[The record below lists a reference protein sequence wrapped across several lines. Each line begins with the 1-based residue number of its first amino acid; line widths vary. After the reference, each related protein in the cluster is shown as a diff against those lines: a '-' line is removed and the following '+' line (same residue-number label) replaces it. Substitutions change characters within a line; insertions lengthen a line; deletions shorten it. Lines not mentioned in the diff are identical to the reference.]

1 MPLSRRRAAAA
12 AGLFALAALAPQ
24 TAPAADE
31 PAPSAYWVYFGTYT
45 GAKAGD
51 SKGIYR
57 AKLDVKTGKLS
68 AAELA
73 AEVSSPSFLA
83 VHPQGAALYA
93 VGETGGKDGGG
104 VFSYSIDRKTGALT
118 KTGEGTSGGGGP
130 CYVSVGAGGKL
141 LGVANYGGGS
151 TALLSLNNSG
161 AVDKRVAFFQHAGSG
176 PNAGR
181 QKEPHA
187 HCTQFSPDG
196 KYALTVDLGIDKVK
210 VFALTPDGAKEQPD
224 KDIALPAGAGPRHI
238 AIAPD
243 GKAAYVCG
251 ELDMTVNVVRL
262 DLAGKS
268 EVVQTLPTVPKKEA
282 GQSTAECVLH
292 PSGKFVYVSNRGH
305 HSVAVFKV
313 NDDRKLTAAG
323 HISGDIKTP
332 RNFAVDP
339 TGKWML
345 VASQDGGKVG
355 VWELDAATGAGKE
368 TGSTTAVSRP
378 VCVRFVPV
386 AE

>member
-1 MPLSRRRAAAA
+1 MPLSRRRAAVAA
-12 AGLFALAALAPQ
+12 ALFALAALAP
-24 TAPAADE
+24 ALAAAADE
-31 PAPSAYWVYFGTYT
+31 PAPGAYWVYFGTYT
-45 GAKAGD
+45 SKDG

-57 AKLDVKTGKLS
+57 SKLDVKTGKLS
-68 AAELA
+68 EAELA
-73 AEVSSPSFLA
+73 AEVGSPSFLA
-83 VHPQGAALYA
+83 VRGDGSALYA
-93 VGETGGKDGGG
+93 VGETAGKDGGG
-104 VFSYSIDRKTGALT
+104 VYSYAVDRRTGALT
-118 KTGEGTSGGGGP
+118 KTGEATSGGAGP
-130 CYVSVGAGGKL
+130 CYVSVRPDGKM

-151 TALLSLNNSG
+151 TALLAVDAKG
-161 AVDKRVAFFQHAGSG
+161 AVGKRVAFFQHAGSG
-176 PNAGR
+176 PDGGR

-187 HCTQFSPDG
+187 HCTQFDPAG

-210 VFALTPDGAKEQPD
+210 VFALTPDGAKEQPE
-224 KDIALPAGAGPRHI
+224 KDIAVPPGAGPRHL
-238 AIAPD
+238 ALAPD
-243 GKAAYVCG
+243 AKFAYVCG

-262 DLAGKS
+262 DLDGKS
-268 EVVQTLPTVPKKEA
+268 EVIQTLPTVPKKEK

-323 HISGDIKTP
+323 HITGDIKTP

-345 VASQDGGKVG
+345 IASQDGGKVG
-355 VWELDAATGAGKE
+355 VWELDAATGMGKE
-368 TGSTTAVSRP
+368 TGSTAAVSRP
-378 VCVRFVPV
+378 VCVRFVPA